1 MNMKISLVLMMGLSL
16 VGVACGSTGSGGTT
30 SGGGAGHGGEGATS
44 GGGMGGAAATTTSST
59 TAAGTTAATGSGGGT
74 GLEAP
79 MIKSVEPLEGALHV
93 MWMNVTMDCDKIEL
107 SRKHDAGAY
116 AVAYT
121 LTGSATSQHDMQ
133 AVPPGMYCYKA
144 RCLKG
149 AQASPDSN
157 EMCGTP

>member
-16 VGVACGSTGSGGTT
+16 VGVGCGSDGSGSTTGGGSTGH
-30 SGGGAGHGGEGATS
+30 GGAGATS
-44 GGGMGGAAATTTSST
+44 GGGMGGAAAT
-59 TAAGTTAATGSGGGT
+59 ATGSTSATGSTVATGTGGSA

-107 SRKHDAGAY
+107 WRKHDAGAY

-121 LTGSATSQHDMQ
+121 LNGSATSQHDMQ

-149 AQASPDSN
+149 AQASPDSS